1 MKTIDLSTVSTEELE
16 QVLAEKKKEN
26 AARNAA
32 KKKAYEAERDAL
44 VEELCNS
51 AIHQSKLLAEF
62 KEFCQEKFDKQYEQ
76 LEEYGTLRANSKG
89 GFALVTSCGRFK
101 AVRNRATQP
110 SWDERSNKAITLITE
125 FLETT
130 IRKRDKKLFEI
141 LFSFIKKNE
150 KGELEYSRVM
160 NLLQHQDKYNDPRW
174 VEGLNLIKESY
185 SCNLRGY
192 QYDFFQKDKE
202 EKWERI
208 NLQFSSL

>member
-1 MKTIDLSTVSTEELE
+1 MTTIDLSTVSAEELE
-16 QVLAEKKKEN
+16 QVLAVKKKE
-26 AARNAA
+26 AAEEKAA
-32 KKKAYEAERDAL
+32 KKKVYETERDNLVYNLCGFAKQQAQAL
-44 VEELCNS
+44 
-51 AIHQSKLLAEF
+51 QEF
-62 KEFCQEKFDKQYEQ
+62 KEMCHDAFDEQ
-76 LEEYGTLRANSKG
+76 HRKLEEYGTLRANSKG

-110 SWDERSNKAITLITE
+110 HWDERSQKAITLITE

-130 IRKRDKKLFEI
+130 IRKRDKRLFEI

-192 QYDFFQKDKE
+192 QYDFFQKNKE